1 MIKINLA
8 ARKGPAVAPGGTATG
23 GTSGTGVTGSGTL
36 AGLSL
41 NNLRDLRFDAQT
53 LGQLK
58 ELPLKRIG
66 AIAATIL
73 IANYLSSSF
82 QADELAKVTRELEK
96 LRAAQKT
103 LKAELDKTKGF
114 EAIKVSLEADERTM
128 RTKIDVIQ
136 KLLVDR
142 QKPPKVLLGLSNIIP
157 PDVWLSN
164 FSLTAT
170 DVKLSG
176 YAMTNLQVPEF
187 QKNLSESADF
197 KDVTLVSQTSTKDPS
212 SQIDIVHFDLEA
224 KRR

>member
-8 ARKGPAVAPGGTATG
+8 AKKSASHGGGTAATGTAAG
-23 GTSGTGVTGSGTL
+23 GTGTLSQTL
-36 AGLSL
+36 AGFSIGK
-41 NNLRDLRFDAQT
+41 LRDVQFDAAA

-66 AIAATIL
+66 VIVVTIL
-73 IANYLSSSF
+73 VANYLSASF
-82 QADELAKVTRELEK
+82 QADELSKVDKELDK
-96 LRAAQKT
+96 LRTAQKA

-114 EAIKVSLEADERTM
+114 EAIKISLENDERTM
-128 RTKIDVIQ
+128 KQKIEVIQ

-142 QKPPKVLLGLSNIIP
+142 QKPPKVLLSLSNIIP
-157 PDVWLSN
+157 PEMWLSSFTLN
-164 FSLTAT
+164 ST

-176 YAMTNLQVPEF
+176 FAMNNLQVPEF

-197 KDVTLVSQTSTKDPS
+197 KDVNLVDQS
-212 SQIDIVHFDLEA
+212 SSREADGTEIVKFDLEA